1 LRSVFFGTPAFA
13 VPCLDALHAITDIR
27 AVICQPDKP
36 QGRGQELGAPPVK
49 TRALELGLAVHQPT
63 KVRTEEFA
71 SWLTSLNVDI
81 ALVVA
86 YGRILTEQVLAV
98 PRHGCIN
105 VHASILP
112 KYRGAAPITWALVR
126 GETETGV
133 TLMQMDAGMDTGDML
148 KVHRTPIGI
157 DETTGELSQRLSELG
172 ARAVR
177 EDFLAIAAQKFPR
190 LRQVHADATS
200 APLLKKEDGRI
211 DFGLLAAAVH
221 NHIRGMNPWPGAF
234 TQLRGKV
241 LKVHTSMLLENVATT
256 TAAHPGK
263 PGEIILADR
272 SRVIVACGA
281 GSALELCLLQVE
293 GKRKVTGAEFYN
305 GRGILEGDLLGG

>member
-1 LRSVFFGTPAFA
+1 LKSAFFGTPAFA
-13 VPCLDALHAITDIR
+13 VPCLNALHEITEVK

-36 QGRGQELGAPPVK
+36 QGRGQELGMPPVK
-49 TRALELGLAVHQPT
+49 ERARELGLAVHQPT
-63 KVRTEEFA
+63 KVRTGEFA
-71 SWLTSLNVDI
+71 TWLSVLDLDI

-86 YGRILTEQVLAV
+86 YGRILPEQVLSA
-98 PRHGCIN
+98 PKHGCIN

-126 GETETGV
+126 GETETGI

-157 DETTGELSQRLSELG
+157 DETAGELSLRLSELG

-177 EDFLAIAAQKFPR
+177 EDFLTIAAQQVMRVP
-190 LRQVHADATS
+190 QVHADATS

-211 DFGLLAAAVH
+211 DFGLPAAAVH

-234 TQLRGKV
+234 TQLRGKA
-241 LKVHTSMLLENVATT
+241 LKIHVSMLLESSFAGLTTVA
-256 TAAHPGK
+256 K
-263 PGEIILADR
+263 PGQVILADR

-281 GSALELCLLQVE
+281 GSALELCLVQVE
-293 GKRKVTGAEFYN
+293 GKRKVSGAEFYN